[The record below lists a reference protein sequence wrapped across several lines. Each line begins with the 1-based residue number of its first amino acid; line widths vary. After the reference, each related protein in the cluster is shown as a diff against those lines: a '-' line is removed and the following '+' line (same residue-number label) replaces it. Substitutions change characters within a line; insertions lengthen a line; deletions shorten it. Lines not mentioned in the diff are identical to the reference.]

1 MHKKCLVLVSQS
13 WVELS
18 WDTIQSKQ
26 RGRYVIILTFALMLT
41 ISNRGNQMPPSP
53 IRKLVPYAEAAKKK
67 GVKVYHLNI
76 GQPDIETPPAILDA
90 VRNADIKVLEYSH
103 SAGNESYRRKLV
115 QYYKSVG
122 INVSHDQILITTGGS
137 EAIMFGFFTCLNP
150 GDEVIIPEP
159 FYANYNGFACA
170 AGVNV
175 VPITSSIETGFA
187 LPPISDFEKVITD
200 KTKAIIICSPN
211 NPTGYLYSRE
221 EMEALKEI
229 CIKYNLYLFS
239 DEAYREFCY
248 DGEYVS
254 AMHLNGLEQHVVLMD
269 TISKRYSA
277 CGARL
282 GAFVTKNKAV
292 YDAAMKFAQARLSP
306 PGLAQIMGEAAVDLP
321 ESYFDAPKAEYLLRR
336 NLLVSRLN
344 AMPGVFC
351 PNPGGAFYAIA
362 KLPIDDSDKFCQW
375 LLEEFSYNN
384 QTVMLAPAT
393 GFYGTA
399 GLGKNEV
406 RLAYVLNLDALNAAM
421 DCLERALEVY
431 PGKVKTEEKAAA
443 MVK

>member
-1 MHKKCLVLVSQS
+1 
-13 WVELS
+13 
-18 WDTIQSKQ
+18 
-26 RGRYVIILTFALMLT
+26 
-41 ISNRGNQMPPSP
+41 MPSSP
-53 IRKLVPYAEAAKKK
+53 IRKLVPFAEAAKRK
-67 GVKVYHLNI
+67 GIKVYHLNI
-76 GQPDIETPPAILDA
+76 GQPDIETPPAIMDA
-90 VRNADIKVLEYSH
+90 VRHTKMKVLEYSH

-115 QYYKSVG
+115 EYYRKVG
-122 INVSHDQILITTGGS
+122 IDVSYDQIMITTGGS

-175 VPITSSIETGFA
+175 VPITSRIENGFA
-187 LPPISDFEKVITD
+187 LPPIDDFEKVITA

-211 NPTGYLYSRE
+211 NPTGYLYSRG
-221 EMEALKEI
+221 EMEELKNI
-229 CIKYNLYLFS
+229 CLKHNLYLFS

-254 AMHLNGLEQHVVLMD
+254 AMHLDGLEENVVLMD

-277 CGARL
+277 CGARI
-282 GAFVTKNKAV
+282 GALVTKNKMV

-306 PGLAQIMGEAAVDLP
+306 PGLAQIMGEAAIDLP
-321 ESYFDAPKAEYLLRR
+321 DSYFNSPKAEYLSRR

-362 KLPIDDSDKFCQW
+362 RLPIDDSDKFCQW
-375 LLEEFSYNN
+375 LLEDFSYNN

-393 GFYGTA
+393 GVYGTA

-406 RLAYVLNLDALNAAM
+406 RLAYVLNLEAINAAM
-421 DCLERALEVY
+421 DCLEKALDEY
-431 PGKVKTEEKAAA
+431 PGRVMNLSKSMVIEK
-443 MVK
+443 

>member
-1 MHKKCLVLVSQS
+1 MLNIS
-13 WVELS
+13 
-18 WDTIQSKQ
+18 Q
-26 RGRYVIILTFALMLT
+26 RGQL
-41 ISNRGNQMPPSP
+41 MPPSP
-53 IRKLVPYAEAAKKK
+53 IRKLVPFAEAAKQK
-67 GVKVYHLNI
+67 GIKIFNLNI

-103 SAGNESYRRKLV
+103 SAGNESYRKKLV
-115 QYYKSVG
+115 QYYKTVG
-122 INVSHDQILITTGGS
+122 IDITSDQIIITTGGS

-159 FYANYNGFACA
+159 FYANYNGFACV
-170 AGVNV
+170 AGVRV
-175 VPITSSIETGFA
+175 VPITSHIENGFA
-187 LPPISDFEKVITD
+187 LPPISDFEKVITS

-221 EMEALKEI
+221 EMEALKQI
-229 CIKYNLYLFS
+229 CLKHHLYLFS

-254 AMHLNGLEQHVVLMD
+254 ALHLSGLEEHVVLMD

-282 GAFVTKNKAV
+282 GAFVTKNKEV
-292 YDAAMKFAQARLSP
+292 YNAAMKFAQARLSP

-321 ESYFDAPKAEYLLRR
+321 SSYFDAPKAEYLKRR
-336 NLLVSRLN
+336 DKLVSRLN
-344 AMPGVFC
+344 KMQGVFC

-362 KLPIDDSDKFCQW
+362 KLPIDDADIFCQW
-375 LLEEFSYNN
+375 LLENFSYKN

-393 GFYGTA
+393 GFYGTP

-406 RLAYVLNLDALNAAM
+406 RLAYVLNVEAIDAAM
-421 DCLERALEVY
+421 DCLEQALLAY
-431 PGKVKTEEKAAA
+431 PGKVLQDSTLSAVAS
-443 MVK
+443 V